1 MTVSHTHTH
10 TKGYTEMDTETLDI
24 WQFLELPNE
33 HARAAQDLYEWGR
46 NCNRSGNPFLHFLDL
61 IGWTEDNY
69 GEGEKAAP
77 AESSYGYVELEYLS
91 DALTEYIA
99 QPTRVSSWID
109 ELMTKEGA

>member
-1 MTVSHTHTH
+1 METKTKTVW
-10 TKGYTEMDTETLDI
+10 E
-24 WQFLELPNE
+24 FLELPNE
-33 HARAAQDLYEWGR
+33 YAPQAQALYEWGR

-69 GEGEKAAP
+69 GEGQKAAP

-91 DALTEYIA
+91 DALTEYINDPCRA
-99 QPTRVSSWID
+99 LAWID

>member
-1 MTVSHTHTH
+1 METKTKTVW
-10 TKGYTEMDTETLDI
+10 E
-24 WQFLELPNE
+24 FLELPKE
-33 HARAAQDLYEWGR
+33 HAPQAQALYEWGR

-69 GEGEKAAP
+69 GEGQKAAP

-91 DALTEYIA
+91 DALTEYINDPCRA
-99 QPTRVSSWID
+99 LEWID

>member
-1 MTVSHTHTH
+1 MTIRLGDFHLNKEEKSVWT
-10 TKGYTEMDTETLDI
+10 
-24 WQFLELPNE
+24 FLEQPNE
-33 HARAAQDLYEWGR
+33 YAKATQALYEWGR

-69 GEGEKAAP
+69 GEGQKAAP

-91 DALTEYIA
+91 DALSEFVNTPYRVTE
-99 QPTRVSSWID
+99 WID